1 MTSAVLT
8 FENMLNLRLS
18 CDMCGRLDENYVAVP
33 LP

>member
-8 FENMLNLRLS
+8 FDLRLS
-18 CDMCGRLDENYVAVP
+18 CDMCRRLDENYVAVP